1 MDFKSI
7 KTDSDSIN
15 SIKGIALMIDDE
27 DINHHVIRMI
37 LKNIGY
43 EMISTYSGEE
53 ALDYFSKYSSKI
65 DFIFLD
71 LMMPDINGL
80 EMLKKIKSDESLAHI
95 PIIVQSAS
103 TDKNTYSKTIELGAI
118 KIFTKPYNHKD
129 ISDFIK
135 SNFK

>member
-1 MDFKSI
+1 MDSKSI

-37 LKNIGY
+37 LKDEY
-43 EMISTYSGEE
+43 EVISTYSGEE

-71 LMMPDINGL
+71 LMMPDMDGL
-80 EMLKKIKSDESLAHI
+80 EVLKKIKSDESLAHI
-95 PIIVQSAS
+95 PVIVQSAS
-103 TDKNTYSKTIELGAI
+103 NNKSDYSKAIELGAI
-118 KIFTKPYNHKD
+118 EFFIKPYNHKD